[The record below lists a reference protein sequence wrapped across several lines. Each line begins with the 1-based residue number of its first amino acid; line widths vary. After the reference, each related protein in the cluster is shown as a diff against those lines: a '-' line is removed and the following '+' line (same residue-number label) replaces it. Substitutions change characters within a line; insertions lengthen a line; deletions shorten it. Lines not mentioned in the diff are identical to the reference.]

1 MSEIVYLN
9 GDLMPR
15 SQARISVL
23 DYGFLYGFS
32 LFETMRAYG
41 GRVFRLD
48 RHLKRLLSSAE
59 ILGLP
64 IEGLDLKGP
73 VMATIRANR
82 LSEARIRLTVSRGE
96 GSMVPDPGTCSR
108 PTVLIMAQP
117 YRPYT
122 EEVYQKGFSAVVS
135 SIRRN
140 SQSPVP
146 RFKSANFLES
156 ILAREEAKAAAV
168 NDALFLNDK
177 SLLAEASTSN
187 IFLVTNG
194 VLKTPGLESGILPG
208 TTREA
213 ILELAPELGINA
225 REQDIGLDELY
236 QAEEAFLTNVMVEIM
251 PLTEVAGKPIGSGR
265 AGPVTQRLMAAYKKL
280 VRTELETV

>member
-15 SQARISVL
+15 SQASISVL

-96 GSMVPDPGTCSR
+96 GSMVPD
-108 PTVLIMAQP
+108 
-117 YRPYT
+117 
-122 EEVYQKGFSAVVS
+122 
-135 SIRRN
+135 
-140 SQSPVP
+140 
-146 RFKSANFLES
+146 
-156 ILAREEAKAAAV
+156 
-168 NDALFLNDK
+168 
-177 SLLAEASTSN
+177 
-187 IFLVTNG
+187 
-194 VLKTPGLESGILPG
+194 
-208 TTREA
+208 
-213 ILELAPELGINA
+213 
-225 REQDIGLDELY
+225 
-236 QAEEAFLTNVMVEIM
+236 
-251 PLTEVAGKPIGSGR
+251 
-265 AGPVTQRLMAAYKKL
+265 
-280 VRTELETV
+280 